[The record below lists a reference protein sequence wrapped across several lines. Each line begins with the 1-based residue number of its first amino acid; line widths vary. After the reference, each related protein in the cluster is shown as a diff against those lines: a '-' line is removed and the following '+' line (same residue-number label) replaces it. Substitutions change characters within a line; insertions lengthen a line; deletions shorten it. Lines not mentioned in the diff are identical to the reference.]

1 MKNKWK
7 ILIVDDDLSISRSY
21 QKYLE
26 SEGYSVFTANDGR
39 EGYIAIDKER
49 PDLVLLDINLPV
61 KTGLELLEDL
71 NKTFNKKDIPL
82 VIMLT
87 AYGDLDA
94 AVKAT
99 SLGAYDFLSKPVP
112 LEKLRSTVERAL
124 ETLTLKERV
133 AHFIE
138 PDNTPFKDS
147 IIGRDPL
154 MVDIYKTI
162 GTLKGNKATVLVTG
176 ESGTGKEMV
185 ARAIHENTAPDE
197 PFIAI
202 NCAAMPENLIE
213 SELMGYVKG
222 AFTGATANR
231 EGKLE
236 AVKGGTLVL
245 DEISEMPY
253 EFQTKL
259 LRVIQEKDFYPIGA
273 TEKKHFHGRIVAL
286 TNKNLKELAENGK
299 FREDLFYRL
308 NVITISVPPLRSH
321 ISDLEMLT
329 LHFIKK
335 ANIMM
340 NTSIK
345 SITKEA
351 LDFLST
357 HSWPGNI
364 RELENTILRAS
375 IKTKDKILTRDS
387 FIFLLPEK
395 KEQSDSREKQPGS
408 ENFTAPDKLIP
419 LRDVERNYIEF
430 VLKQTNWHKGKSA
443 ELLGITRPTLD
454 KRIEEFG
461 LHKDV

>member
-7 ILIVDDDLSISRSY
+7 ILIVDDDLSILRSY

-26 SEGYSVFTANDGR
+26 SEGYTVFTADDGR
-39 EGYIAIDKER
+39 TGYIAIEKEH
-49 PDLVLLDINLPV
+49 PDLVLLDINMPV

-71 NKTFNKKDIPL
+71 NRTFNKKDIPL
-82 VIMLT
+82 IVMLT
-87 AYGDLDA
+87 AFGDLDA
-94 AVKAT
+94 AVKAMN
-99 SLGAYDFLSKPVP
+99 LGAYEFLTKPVP
-112 LEKLRSTVERAL
+112 LEKLRSTVECAL

-133 AHFIE
+133 AYFIE
-138 PDNTPFKDS
+138 PDSTPFKDT

-154 MVDIYKTI
+154 MIDIYKTI
-162 GTLKGNKATVLVTG
+162 GTLKGNKATILVTG

-185 ARAIHENTAPDE
+185 AKAIHENTVPDE

-202 NCAAMPENLIE
+202 NCAAVPENLIE

-273 TEKKHFHGRIVAL
+273 TEKKRFNGRIVAL
-286 TNKNLKELAENGK
+286 TNKNLKELVEKGK

-308 NVITISVPPLRSH
+308 NVITISVPPLRDH
-321 ISDLEMLT
+321 LNDLEMLI

-335 ANIMM
+335 ANFMM
-340 NTSIK
+340 NTSIQ

-351 LDFLST
+351 VDYLKSHT
-357 HSWPGNI
+357 WPGNI
-364 RELENTILRAS
+364 RELENTIQRAS
-375 IKTKDKILTRDS
+375 IKAKDKVLTRDS
-387 FIFLLPEK
+387 FSFLVTEKKDAPAAKQSTVDELVIPEK
-395 KEQSDSREKQPGS
+395 
-408 ENFTAPDKLIP
+408 LMP
-419 LRDVERNYIEF
+419 LRDVEKNYIEY
-430 VLKQTNWHKGKSA
+430 VLRQTGWHKGKTA

-461 LHKDV
+461 LRKDV

>member
-7 ILIVDDDLSISRSY
+7 ILIVDDDLSILRSY

-26 SEGYSVFTANDGR
+26 SEGYTVFTADDGR
-39 EGYIAIDKER
+39 AGYIAIEKER
-49 PDLVLLDINLPV
+49 PDLVLLDINMPV

-71 NKTFNKKDIPL
+71 NRTFDKKDIPL

-87 AYGDLDA
+87 AYGDLNP

-124 ETLTLKERV
+124 ETLTLKERI
-133 AHFIE
+133 AHFVE
-138 PDNTPFKDS
+138 PDSTPFKDS

-162 GTLKGNKATVLVTG
+162 GTLRGNKATVLVTG

-185 ARAIHENTAPDE
+185 ARAIHENTVPDE

-202 NCAAMPENLIE
+202 NCAAVPENLIE

-222 AFTGATANR
+222 AFTGAAANR
-231 EGKLE
+231 DGKLE

-273 TEKKHFHGRIVAL
+273 TEKKRFNGRIVAL
-286 TNKNLKELAENGK
+286 TNKNLKELAENGQ

-308 NVITISVPPLRSH
+308 NVISISVPPLRNH
-321 ISDLEMLT
+321 MNDLEMLI

-335 ANIMM
+335 ANFTQ
-340 NTSIK
+340 NTSIQ

-351 LDFLST
+351 VDYLRSHT
-357 HSWPGNI
+357 WPGNI
-364 RELENTILRAS
+364 RELENTILKAS
-375 IKTKDKILTRDS
+375 IKAKDKILTRDS
-387 FIFLLPEK
+387 FSFLIPEK
-395 KEQSDSREKQPGS
+395 RDDSDQKTVVSVEDFTRP
-408 ENFTAPDKLIP
+408 ENLIP
-419 LRDVERNYIEF
+419 LRDVEKNYIEF
-430 VLKQTNWHKGKSA
+430 VLRQTNWHKGKTA

-454 KRIEEFG
+454 KRIEEYG
-461 LHKDV
+461 LRKDV

>member
-7 ILIVDDDLSISRSY
+7 ILIVDDDLSILRSY

-26 SEGYSVFTANDGR
+26 SEGYTVFTADDGR
-39 EGYIAIDKER
+39 AGYIAIEKER
-49 PDLVLLDINLPV
+49 PDLVLLDINMPV

-71 NKTFNKKDIPL
+71 NRTFDKKDIPL

-87 AYGDLDA
+87 AYGDLNP

-124 ETLTLKERV
+124 ETLTLKERI
-133 AHFIE
+133 AHFVE
-138 PDNTPFKDS
+138 PDSTPFKDS

-162 GTLKGNKATVLVTG
+162 GTLRGNKATVLVTG

-185 ARAIHENTAPDE
+185 ARAIHENTVPDE

-202 NCAAMPENLIE
+202 NCAAVPENLIE

-222 AFTGATANR
+222 AFTGAAANR
-231 EGKLE
+231 VGKLE

-273 TEKKHFHGRIVAL
+273 TEKKRFNGRIVAL
-286 TNKNLKELAENGK
+286 TNKNLKELAENGQ

-308 NVITISVPPLRSH
+308 NVISISVPPLRNH
-321 ISDLEMLT
+321 MNDLEMLI

-335 ANIMM
+335 ANFTQ
-340 NTSIK
+340 NTSIQ

-351 LDFLST
+351 VDYLRSHT
-357 HSWPGNI
+357 WPGNI
-364 RELENTILRAS
+364 RELENTILKAS
-375 IKTKDKILTRDS
+375 IKAKDKILTRDS
-387 FIFLLPEK
+387 FSFLIPEK
-395 KEQSDSREKQPGS
+395 RDDSDPKTVVSVEDFTRP
-408 ENFTAPDKLIP
+408 ENLIP
-419 LRDVERNYIEF
+419 LRDVEKNYIEF
-430 VLKQTNWHKGKSA
+430 VLRQTNWHKGKTA

-454 KRIEEFG
+454 KRIEEYG
-461 LHKDV
+461 LRKDV

>member
-26 SEGYSVFTANDGR
+26 SEGYTVFTANDGR

-49 PDLVLLDINLPV
+49 PDLVLLDINMPV

-71 NKTFNKKDIPL
+71 NKTFSKKDIPL
-82 VIMLT
+82 IIMLT

-99 SLGAYDFLSKPVP
+99 NLGAYDFLSKPVP
-112 LEKLRSTVERAL
+112 LEKLRAAVERAL

-133 AHFIE
+133 AHFVE
-138 PDNTPFKDS
+138 PDPAPFKDS

-154 MVDIYKTI
+154 MIDIYKTI

-185 ARAIHENTAPDE
+185 AKAIHENTVPDE

-202 NCAAMPENLIE
+202 NCAAVPENLIE

-222 AFTGATANR
+222 AFTGAATNR

-236 AVKGGTLVL
+236 AVRGGTLVL

-273 TEKKHFHGRIVAL
+273 TEKKRFYGRIVAL

-308 NVITISVPPLRSH
+308 NVITISVPPLREH
-321 ISDLEMLT
+321 IGDLEMLT

-335 ANIMM
+335 ANLMM
-340 NTSIK
+340 NTSIQ

-375 IKTKDKILTRDS
+375 IKAKDKILTRDS
-387 FIFLLPEK
+387 FVFLIPERK
-395 KEQSDSREKQPGS
+395 DQGDPKEKSGGES
-408 ENFTAPDKLIP
+408 FAAPDRLMP
-419 LRDVERNYIEF
+419 LRDVEKNYIEF
-430 VLKQTNWHKGKSA
+430 VLKQTNWHKGKTA

-454 KRIEEFG
+454 KRIEEYE
-461 LHKDV
+461 LKKDD